1 MGPKQR
7 ARQIMDNK
15 KRNTLQV
22 VSACSGMC
30 TESFA
35 LKKLQ
40 VPHRLVMAREKNEH
54 MRRFILRNHCPE
66 HLLEDVTAPEFQAKV
81 GDADVIVAGFPCQP
95 FSEAGLLQGEGDSKG
110 RGNIVEYLINWIKTK
125 LPKSFMLENA
135 RGLIRHHPETF
146 QKIMGALRA
155 IKVEGRPAYTV
166 VWEELNSKDFGV
178 PQDRM
183 SIVSLSS
190 FPSRRRLPRPLQ
202 PASPRPSAWRPAPS
216 LSAHFPSRE
225 NRPRI
230 YIVGQLASKASST
243 FVFPKPK
250 PAVKLS
256 DLLDKFP
263 RPQPDNLPRQVH
275 QKKMVMKARE
285 RLQRKGFD
293 PREVCSAVDARGS
306 NVNVMVETSPCI
318 TAARGVSGGHWL
330 VKHGRHMSE
339 REMFKVQGM
348 DPETICTDG
357 LRRSDVGRAIGN
369 AMTQT
374 VLEALFRELLPTI
387 GFPVKP

>member
-22 VSACSGMC
+22 VSARSGMC

-54 MRRFILRNHCPE
+54 MRRFILRIHCPE

-110 RGNIVEYLINWIKTK
+110 RGNIAEYLINWIKTK
-125 LPKSFMLENA
+125 LPKSFMLENV
-135 RGLIRHHPETF
+135 RGLIRHRPETF
-146 QKIMGALRA
+146 QKIVGALRA

-190 FPSRRRLPRPLQ
+190 FPS
-202 PASPRPSAWRPAPS
+202 
-216 LSAHFPSRE
+216 LS
-225 NRPRI
+225 
-230 YIVGQLASKASST
+230 
-243 FVFPKPK
+243 
-250 PAVKLS
+250 
-256 DLLDKFP
+256 
-263 RPQPDNLPRQVH
+263 
-275 QKKMVMKARE
+275 
-285 RLQRKGFD
+285 
-293 PREVCSAVDARGS
+293 
-306 NVNVMVETSPCI
+306 
-318 TAARGVSGGHWL
+318 
-330 VKHGRHMSE
+330 
-339 REMFKVQGM
+339 
-348 DPETICTDG
+348 
-357 LRRSDVGRAIGN
+357 
-369 AMTQT
+369 
-374 VLEALFRELLPTI
+374 
-387 GFPVKP
+387 